1 MAECDFAH
9 TDRLGGRYA
18 RPTHIRTV
26 LQANGGG
33 MTSRRGN
40 KLIGDSQGGHGHA
53 VRCVYEGVWRTTDHI
68 NKVVHGAGLGIPLLV
83 RAIVSADVLSAS
95 F

>member
-1 MAECDFAH
+1 
-9 TDRLGGRYA
+9 
-18 RPTHIRTV
+18 V
-26 LQANGGG
+26 LQVYGGG
-33 MTSRRGN
+33 MTSRQGH
-40 KLIGDSQGGHGHA
+40 KLTGYSHGDHGHA

-68 NKVVHGAGLGIPLLV
+68 NKVVHGAGLGMPLLV